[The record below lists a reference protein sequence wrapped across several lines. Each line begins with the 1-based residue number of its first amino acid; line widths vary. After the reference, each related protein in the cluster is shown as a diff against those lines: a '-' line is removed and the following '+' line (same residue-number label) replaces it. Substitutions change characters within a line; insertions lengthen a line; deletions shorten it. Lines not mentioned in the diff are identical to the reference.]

1 MTILTTLVRVVK
13 DTSEA
18 ADDAGCFNH
27 DRDTSAVLMHL
38 VEEVGEVALEISIEN
53 GTSYKKASEDGVV
66 GEAIDVIINALD
78 LIHVHSPELTEKDL
92 IAIAHRKCDKWL
104 LKVTRTDLVKK

>member
-1 MTILTTLVRVVK
+1 MSLFSVVK
-13 DTSEA
+13 ETSNK
-18 ADDAGCFNH
+18 ADNTKCFNH
-27 DRDTSAVLMHL
+27 DRNVPAVLFHL

-78 LIHVHSPELTEKDL
+78 LIHVHSPELTEEDL
-92 IAIAHRKCDKWL
+92 IAIATKKCDKWL
-104 LKVTRTDLVKK
+104 SKVVKQQG